1 MKKYSKQI
9 GVILLLL
16 VIFSLGGFIGY
27 PLDVIWWKSA
37 IISIVGS
44 IISSMAIMAVEA
56 LANLIKDK
64 KW

>member
-1 MKKYSKQI
+1 MKKYSKKI

-27 PLDVIWWKSA
+27 PLEVVWWKSA

-44 IISSMAIMAVEA
+44 AISSTIIMAVEA
-56 LANLIKDK
+56 LANGIKNK